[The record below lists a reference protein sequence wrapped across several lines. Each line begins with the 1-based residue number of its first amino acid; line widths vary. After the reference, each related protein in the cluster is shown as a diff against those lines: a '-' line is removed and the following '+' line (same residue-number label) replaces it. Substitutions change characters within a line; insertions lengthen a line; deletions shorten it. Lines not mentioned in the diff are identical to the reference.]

1 MGEVHPATL
10 ENVTLLQNTTYAT
23 ATFRPLPLIT
33 VEGLTI
39 DLLQRGNNAPLQTD
53 QKFFDL

>member
-23 ATFRPLPLIT
+23 ATFRPFPLIT

-39 DLLQRGNNAPLQTD
+39 DLL
-53 QKFFDL
+53 